1 MDENKKIGVFLCQC
15 DGRIDPW
22 VDLKE
27 LQELLKKNPLI
38 SQVEILPMS
47 CTAPGLSQIK
57 ASAERHGLNRL
68 VIAGCEPRVLL
79 KKFNQEFA
87 GTDVQEGQIDMVNL
101 KDHVAAVHK
110 LSPAEMAAKGA
121 KLIGAAAAG
130 LEVLEPTVSQKV
142 EFVGPVMVLGGG
154 IATYAAAQ

>member
-27 LQELLKKNPLI
+27 LQEIVQKNPLI
-38 SQVEILPMS
+38 TRVEILPMS

-57 ASAERHGLNRL
+57 ASVERYGLNRL
-68 VIAGCEPRVLL
+68 VIAGCEPRILL

-87 GTDVQEGQIDMVNL
+87 GTEVQEGQIEMVNL

-110 LSPAEMAAKGA
+110 LPPRKWP
-121 KLIGAAAAG
+121 LR
-130 LEVLEPTVSQKV
+130 
-142 EFVGPVMVLGGG
+142 GPN
-154 IATYAAAQ
+154 